1 MAFFQDLE
9 ISLGVKFLSF
19 LSTSGCDLKT
29 QLKQHLCQEASSA
42 AFWRG
47 LVFPLLLPMSQVIY
61 YGVTLDQ
68 SLFLSQQHL
77 KSRGHAVGPR
87 TAQCLTQR
95 RHLLGLLNEKEY
107 SQDCRF

>member
-9 ISLGVKFLSF
+9 TSLGVQFLSF

-29 QLKQHLCQEASSA
+29 QLKQHLCQEASSGP
-42 AFWRG
+42 FWRG

-68 SLFLSQQHL
+68 SPLLSQQHL
-77 KSRGHAVGPR
+77 RSRGQAVGPH
-87 TAQCLTQR
+87 TASTVPDSKKAPAWFA
-95 RHLLGLLNEKEY
+95 E
-107 SQDCRF
+107 